1 MPDGLRQVPVLPPR
15 LLACRGTLEGW
26 RCAHEA
32 ASTDILDKKDRRY
45 VGYLVIATIIDYLVF
60 MIHLYT
66 RLLAINIKL

>member
-1 MPDGLRQVPVLPPR
+1 M
-15 LLACRGTLEGW
+15 EGW